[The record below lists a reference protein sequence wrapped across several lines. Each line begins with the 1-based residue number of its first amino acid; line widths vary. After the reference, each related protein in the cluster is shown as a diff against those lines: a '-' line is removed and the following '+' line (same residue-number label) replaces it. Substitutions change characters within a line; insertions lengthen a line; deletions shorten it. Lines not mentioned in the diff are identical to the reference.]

1 MPSTVSHFC
10 GRRGINILP
19 TKLNLFNRRIIQ
31 SPTCHICSREVKT
44 LMHAVWRCPA
54 AGDVWAERSPVQKMA
69 SNGSEF
75 LELWKS
81 LRNTL
86 KLEQPEKTAIIMRG
100 I

>member
-1 MPSTVSHFC
+1 
-10 GRRGINILP
+10 
-19 TKLNLFNRRIIQ
+19 
-31 SPTCHICSREVKT
+31 
-44 LMHAVWRCPA
+44 MHAVWRCPA

-81 LRNTL
+81 LRNIL